1 MSPIDFSG
9 DEIIVGG
16 VPGHQLIS
24 GLRTAGLSDEAI
36 GSVLA
41 QLIGPAQTLLP
52 AAAITSPP
60 FTFQIQIAQTAPDCI
75 PTYQRA
81 FVHPDFFDGLTV
93 VQAGTTPEEL
103 GFNARFHAI
112 EAEFDA
118 VALDLYKSGNCI
130 AELRR
135 ELYGLAREL
144 EVKITQID
152 ELLQAKGKE
161 KEGKDS
167 KEKDT
172 KEGKEKDT
180 KEGKDKEKEGKDHK
194 DKDKE
199 REKIQAIEKIQ
210 ALEQVPVLGNLPG
223 PDPATGGQTP
233 EVATGGQPASAQPS
247 SGGTFITPSERP
259 PVGQQPLD
267 DSGESDVPEGPAEPP
282 AESPAEPP
290 AGQAPAQP
298 ARTPRK
304 RTSRKPRARKSGDAK
319 EGGSLRAPRPG
330 PRRGRRGVHPGSA
343 VGRSGASRDGVTDR
357 RPAA

>member
-1 MSPIDFSG
+1 MSPIDFSD
-9 DEIIVGG
+9 DEIVVGG
-16 VPGHQLIS
+16 VPGRQLVT
-24 GLRTAGLSDEAI
+24 GLRSAGLSDEAI

-41 QLIGPAQTLLP
+41 QLIGPVQPLPP
-52 AAAITSPP
+52 AAAGAAPPP
-60 FTFQIQIAQTAPDCI
+60 FTFQTQIAQTAPDCI
-75 PTYQRA
+75 PTYQRT

-118 VALDLYKSGNCI
+118 VALDLYKSGNCL

-172 KEGKEKDT
+172 KEGKEKE
-180 KEGKDKEKEGKDHK
+180 KEGKDKEKEGKEHK

-199 REKIQAIEKIQ
+199 REKLQPVEKIQ
-210 ALEQVPVLGNLPG
+210 ALEKLQAIEHQPNLAG
-223 PDPATGGQTP
+223 PEPAAGRQPPDVAAGGQ
-233 EVATGGQPASAQPS
+233 AASAQPS
-247 SGGTFITPSERP
+247 SGGTFITASERP
-259 PVGQQPLD
+259 PVGQQPLE
-267 DSGESDVPEGPAEPP
+267 DSGEPDPPEGPAEP
-282 AESPAEPP
+282 AAEPT
-290 AGQAPAQP
+290 
-298 ARTPRK
+298 RTPRK
-304 RTSRKPRARKSGDAK
+304 RASRPRRTPRPGGAE
-319 EGGSLRAPRPG
+319 EGGS
-330 PRRGRRGVHPGSA
+330 
-343 VGRSGASRDGVTDR
+343 
-357 RPAA
+357 

>member
-9 DEIIVGG
+9 DEIVVGG
-16 VPGHQLIS
+16 VPGRQLVT
-24 GLRTAGLSDEAI
+24 GLRSAGLSDEAI

-41 QLIGPAQTLLP
+41 QLIGPAQAVP
-52 AAAITSPP
+52 AAAAGAPP
-60 FTFQIQIAQTAPDCI
+60 LPFVFQTQIAQTAPDCI
-75 PTYQRA
+75 PTYQRI

-172 KEGKEKDT
+172 KEGKDKE
-180 KEGKDKEKEGKDHK
+180 KEGKDKEKEGKEHK

-199 REKIQAIEKIQ
+199 REKLQPIEKIQ
-210 ALEQVPVLGNLPG
+210 AIERLPNVAGPEPAIASGPPGVVAGEQAP
-223 PDPATGGQTP
+223 
-233 EVATGGQPASAQPS
+233 SAQPP
-247 SGGTFITPSERP
+247 GGTFITPAERP

-267 DSGESDVPEGPAEPP
+267 DAGEPDAPDTPEGAAEPVT
-282 AESPAEPP
+282 EPT
-290 AGQAPAQP
+290 
-298 ARTPRK
+298 RTPRK
-304 RTSRKPRARKSGDAK
+304 RASRPRRVPKSGGTE
-319 EGGSLRAPRPG
+319 EGS
-330 PRRGRRGVHPGSA
+330 S
-343 VGRSGASRDGVTDR
+343 
-357 RPAA
+357 

>member
-9 DEIIVGG
+9 DEITVGG
-16 VPGHQLIS
+16 VTGRQLIS

-60 FTFQIQIAQTAPDCI
+60 FTFQTQIAQTAPDCI

-103 GFNARFHAI
+103 GFNARFHAL

-172 KEGKEKDT
+172 KEGKEKE

-199 REKIQAIEKIQ
+199 REKLQAIEKIQ

-223 PDPATGGQTP
+223 PEAATGGQAL
-233 EVATGGQPASAQPS
+233 EVAAGGPPASVQPS

-267 DSGESDVPEGPAEPP
+267 DSGEPDGPESPAEPP
-282 AESPAEPP
+282 AESPAKPPP
-290 AGQAPAQP
+290 AEP

-304 RTSRKPRARKSGDAK
+304 RASRKPRARKSGDAQ
-319 EGGSLRAPRPG
+319 EGGS
-330 PRRGRRGVHPGSA
+330 
-343 VGRSGASRDGVTDR
+343 
-357 RPAA
+357 

>member
-9 DEIIVGG
+9 DEIVVGG
-16 VPGHQLIS
+16 VPGRQLVT
-24 GLRTAGLSDEAI
+24 GLRSAGLSDEAI

-41 QLIGPAQTLLP
+41 QLIGPAQAVP
-52 AAAITSPP
+52 AAAAGAAPPP
-60 FTFQIQIAQTAPDCI
+60 FVFQTQIAQTAPDCI
-75 PTYQRA
+75 PTYQRI

-112 EAEFDA
+112 EAEFNA

-152 ELLQAKGKE
+152 EQLQAKGKE
-161 KEGKDS
+161 KEGKDT

-172 KEGKEKDT
+172 KEGKEKE
-180 KEGKDKEKEGKDHK
+180 KEGKDKEKEGKEHK

-199 REKIQAIEKIQ
+199 REKIQPIEKLQAIEHLPNVAGPEPAVGGGPPDVAVGEQ
-210 ALEQVPVLGNLPG
+210 AP
-223 PDPATGGQTP
+223 
-233 EVATGGQPASAQPS
+233 SAQPP
-247 SGGTFITPSERP
+247 GGTFITPPERP

-267 DSGESDVPEGPAEPP
+267 DAGEPDAPGGPEGAAEP
-282 AESPAEPP
+282 AAEPT
-290 AGQAPAQP
+290 
-298 ARTPRK
+298 RTPRK
-304 RTSRKPRARKSGDAK
+304 RASRPRRAPKSGGTGED
-319 EGGSLRAPRPG
+319 
-330 PRRGRRGVHPGSA
+330 
-343 VGRSGASRDGVTDR
+343 RS
-357 RPAA
+357 

>member
-16 VPGHQLIS
+16 VPGRQLIS

-36 GSVLA
+36 GSTLA
-41 QLIGPAQTLLP
+41 QLIGPAQALLP

-60 FTFQIQIAQTAPDCI
+60 FTFQTQIAQTASDCI

-118 VALDLYKSGNCI
+118 VALDLYKSGNCL

-135 ELYGLAREL
+135 ELFGLAREL

-172 KEGKEKDT
+172 KEGKEKE

-199 REKIQAIEKIQ
+199 REKLQAIEKIQ
-210 ALEQVPVLGNLPG
+210 ALEQNPLLGNLPG
-223 PDPATGGQTP
+223 PEPATGGQAP
-233 EVATGGQPASAQPS
+233 QVATGGQPASAQPS

-267 DSGESDVPEGPAEPP
+267 DSGGPDAP
-282 AESPAEPP
+282 ESPAEPP
-290 AGQAPAQP
+290 AEPPAETPAEPPPAEP

-304 RTSRKPRARKSGDAK
+304 RASRKPRARRSGDAK
-319 EGGSLRAPRPG
+319 EGGS
-330 PRRGRRGVHPGSA
+330 
-343 VGRSGASRDGVTDR
+343 
-357 RPAA
+357 